1 MRALRRSLAAKLLAA
16 QLLVVVAGALTLA
29 FVALAVAPG
38 LFHGHVRD
46 ALGLVPADV
55 SRHLDEAF
63 EDSVLLSLAV
73 AVAAALL
80 AAGVVS
86 AFLAARIV
94 RPVRGLA
101 AGAARIA
108 QGRYG
113 ERVPVTGSDEL
124 AQLASAFNDM
134 ARSLESSERRR
145 RELLSDVAHELRT
158 PLATLD
164 GYLEGIAD
172 GVVPPDPGTVAV
184 LRAETG
190 RLVRLADD
198 LARVSQA
205 EERQLR
211 LRIEPVSAAAVVRAA
226 AEAARPAFE
235 AKRVRLDVDCDAR
248 LPVVGLDADR
258 ICEVLANLLE
268 NALRHTPPG
277 RRVVLEAHRRGA
289 AVELAVADEGEG
301 LAAEHLERVFER
313 FYRADPSRS
322 RERGG
327 TGIGLTIARA
337 IVEGHGGRIRAESA
351 GPGRGARFVVEL
363 SAGGPRRFTGS
374 SSEPPTVAGPNLEGI
389 R

>member
-1 MRALRRSLAAKLLAA
+1 MRALRGSLAAKLLAA
-16 QLLVVVAGALTLA
+16 QLLVIVAGAATLA

-46 ALGLVPADV
+46 ALGLVPEDV

-63 EDSVLLSLAV
+63 EDSVLLALALAVGASLA
-73 AVAAALL
+73 
-80 AAGVVS
+80 AAGAVS
-86 AFLAARIV
+86 AFLAFRIV

-108 QGRYG
+108 RGGYG

-172 GVVPPDPGTVAV
+172 GVVPADAGTLTV

-211 LRIEPVSAAAVVRAA
+211 LQIEPVAVAAVVRAA

-235 AKRVRLDVDCDAR
+235 AKGVRLDVDCDVR
-248 LPVVGLDADR
+248 LPTVGLDADR
-258 ICEVLANLLE
+258 IGEVLANLLE
-268 NALRHTPPG
+268 NALRHTPSGG
-277 RRVVLEAHRRGA
+277 RVALYARRRGGG
-289 AVELAVADEGEG
+289 VELAVADEGEG
-301 LAAEHLERVFER
+301 LDAVHLERVFER

-337 IVEGHGGRIRAESA
+337 IVDAHGGRIHAESD

-363 SAGGPRRFTGS
+363 PAADDTLALARSAGS
-374 SSEPPTVAGPNLEGI
+374 SV
-389 R
+389 

>member
-1 MRALRRSLAAKLLAA
+1 MKPLHGSLAVKLLAA
-16 QLLVVVAGALTLA
+16 QLLVIVAGALTLA
-29 FVALAVAPG
+29 LVALAVAPG

-46 ALGLVPADV
+46 ALGLVPEDV

-63 EDSVLLSLAV
+63 ADSVLLSLGL
-73 AVAAALL
+73 AVAAALV
-80 AAGVVS
+80 AAGAVS
-86 AFLAARIV
+86 AFLALRIV
-94 RPVRGLA
+94 RPVRALA
-101 AGAARIA
+101 AAATRIA
-108 QGRYG
+108 QGGYG

-124 AQLASAFNDM
+124 AQLAASFNDM
-134 ARSLESSERRR
+134 ARSLDSSERRR

-164 GYLEGIAD
+164 GYLEGIGD
-172 GVVPPDPGTVAV
+172 GVVPADAGTLAV
-184 LRAETG
+184 LRTETG

-211 LRIEPVSAAAVVRAA
+211 LQVEPLAAATVVRTA

-235 AKRVRLDVDCDAR
+235 AMGVRLDVDCDAR
-248 LPVVGLDADR
+248 LPTVRLDADR
-258 ICEVLANLLE
+258 IGEVLANLLE
-268 NALRHTPPG
+268 NALRHTPSG
-277 RRVVLEAHRRGA
+277 RGVVLEARRRNGGL
-289 AVELAVADEGEG
+289 ELAVADEGEG
-301 LAAEHLERVFER
+301 LDAEHFERVFER

-337 IVEGHGGRIRAESA
+337 IVDAHGGRIRAESE

-363 SAGGPRRFTGS
+363 PAVDAPLVPDR
-374 SSEPPTVAGPNLEGI
+374 P
-389 R
+389 